1 MPEIKIENGN
11 AEIDAIISA
20 LEASGWKTS
29 VSITVTREL
38 PVTEVRASDC
48 YECPAILCTAQCQKE
63 HHLARLMDT
72 YNEQVAA
79 LAETEALLREV
90 AIHGCN

>member
-1 MPEIKIENGN
+1 MPEIKIENGD

-29 VSITVTREL
+29 VNIIVTREL
-38 PVTEVRASDC
+38 PVTEVLASDC

-63 HHLARLMDT
+63 HRLARLHEK
-72 YNEQVAA
+72 YEEQLAA
-79 LAETEALLREV
+79 LAETESQIREV
-90 AIHGCN
+90 AIHD